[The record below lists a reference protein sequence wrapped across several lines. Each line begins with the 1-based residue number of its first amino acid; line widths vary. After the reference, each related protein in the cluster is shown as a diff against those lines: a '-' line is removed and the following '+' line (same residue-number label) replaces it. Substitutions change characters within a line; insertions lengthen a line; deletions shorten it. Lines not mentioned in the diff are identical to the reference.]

1 VSEVLCSLDLRE
13 RVVNLVRN
21 EGKTRL
27 EAAERFQVSISSV
40 KRWLK
45 LEHLAPKKPGPTKSR
60 TIQAEQL
67 KELVEQHPDAYLD
80 EYAKMLNSNKST
92 VSYNLLKLGIS
103 RKKNYVV
110 RRAKRRKTQNIP
122 TGTCIVESC

>member
-1 VSEVLCSLDLRE
+1 MLCSVDLRE

-21 EGKTRL
+21 EEKTQR
-27 EAAERFQVSISSV
+27 EAAERFQVSVSSV

-45 LEHLAPKKPGPTKSR
+45 LESLAPRKPGPTKSR
-60 TIQAEQL
+60 TIQADQL

-80 EYAKMLNSNKST
+80 EYAEMLHSNKST

-103 RKKNYVV
+103 RKKNHVV
-110 RRAKRRKTQNIP
+110 RRTKRRKTQNIP
-122 TGTCIVESC
+122 AGT